1 MTTSKR
7 SRLDRFLS
15 AKLTINR
22 GDVRLML
29 AKKQVMVNGVAATD
43 IQQQIDLFTHVALVD
58 QAGGD
63 SFKVLQDNQPQYW
76 MMNKPI
82 GVVSATTDEQHKTVI
97 DLLPDVNV
105 SDLHIAGRLDLNS
118 SGLLLLTNDGRWSKA
133 LSEPEA
139 GVSKC
144 YRVRLKKPL
153 TEDYI
158 QAFADGM
165 YFSYEDITTRPVVL
179 TIVSDY
185 VAELRLVEGR
195 YHQIKRMF
203 GRFRNPV
210 LALHRYA
217 IGSLLLDDALTPG
230 EYRGLTKQEVQTIK
244 KPE

>member
-15 AKLTINR
+15 VKLGINR

-29 AKKQVMVNGVAATD
+29 AKKQVMVDGVAATD
-43 IQQQIDLFTHVALVD
+43 IQQQINVFTHVALVN

-63 SFKVLQDNQPQYW
+63 SFEVLQDNQSQYL
-76 MMNKPI
+76 MMNKPT
-82 GVVSATTDEQHKTVI
+82 GVVSATTDEQHKTVM
-97 DLLPDVNV
+97 DLLPEVKV

-118 SGLLLLTNDGRWSKA
+118 SGLLLLTNDGGWSRA

-144 YRVRLKKPL
+144 YRVRLEKPL

-165 YFSYEDITTRPVVL
+165 YFSYEDITTRPVAL
-179 TIVSDY
+179 SIVSDY

-217 IGSLLLDDALTPG
+217 IGGLLLDNELAPG
-230 EYRGLTKQEVQTIK
+230 KYRYLTKQEVKTIK
-244 KPE
+244 RSD

>member
-15 AKLTINR
+15 AKLGINR

-29 AKKQVMVNGVAATD
+29 AKKHVIVDGITATD
-43 IQQQIDLFTHVALVD
+43 IQQQINAFTHVALVN
-58 QAGGD
+58 QADGK
-63 SFKVLQDNQPQYW
+63 SVKVLQDNQPQYW

-97 DLLPDVNV
+97 DLFSHADV

-118 SGLLLLTNDGRWSKA
+118 SGLLLLTNDGRWSRA
-133 LSEPEA
+133 LSEPKAE
-139 GVSKC
+139 VSKC
-144 YRVRLKKPL
+144 YRVTLEKPL
-153 TEDYI
+153 TEEYI

-165 YFSYEDITTRPVVL
+165 YFSYENITTRPVVL

-210 LALHRYA
+210 LALHRTS
-217 IGSLLLDDALTPG
+217 IGNLLLDEKLAPGQYRPLTD
-230 EYRGLTKQEVQTIK
+230 EEVKI
-244 KPE
+244 

>member
-15 AKLTINR
+15 AKLGINR

-29 AKKQVMVNGVAATD
+29 AKKQVLVDGIAATD
-43 IQQQIDLFTHVALVD
+43 IQQQVDSFTHVALVD
-58 QAGGD
+58 QTGCEP
-63 SFKVLQDNQPQYW
+63 FRVLQDNQPQYW

-82 GVVSATTDEQHKTVI
+82 GVVSATIDEQHKTVI
-97 DLLPDVNV
+97 DLLSVSDV

-118 SGLLLLTNDGRWSKA
+118 SGLLLLTNDGRWSRA
-133 LSEPEA
+133 LSEPKAE
-139 GVSKC
+139 VSKC
-144 YRVRLKKPL
+144 YRVRLEKPL

-165 YFSYEDITTRPVVL
+165 YFSYEDITTRPVEL
-179 TIVSDY
+179 RIVSDY
-185 VAELRLVEGR
+185 VAQLRLVEGR

-210 LALHRYA
+210 LALHRLS
-217 IGSLLLDDALTPG
+217 IGNILLDETLAPGQYRPLTDM
-230 EYRGLTKQEVQTIK
+230 EIRGII
-244 KPE
+244 

>member
-15 AKLTINR
+15 AKLDINR

-29 AKKQVMVNGVAATD
+29 AKKQVVVDGVTATD
-43 IQQQIDLFTHVALVD
+43 IQQQIDSFTHVALID
-58 QAGGD
+58 EAGDG
-63 SFKVLQDNQPQYW
+63 SVKVLQDNLPQYW
-76 MMNKPI
+76 VMNKPI

-97 DLLPDVNV
+97 DLLSVSDV

-118 SGLLLLTNDGRWSKA
+118 SGLLLLTNDGRWSRA
-133 LSEPEA
+133 LSEPKA

-144 YRVRLKKPL
+144 YRVRLEKPL

-158 QAFADGM
+158 QAFAEGM

-179 TIVSDY
+179 TIISDY

-210 LALHRYA
+210 LALHRIS
-217 IGSLLLDDALTPG
+217 IGNLLLDETLMPG
-230 EYRGLTKQEVQTIK
+230 QYRQLADREVKEIV
-244 KPE
+244 

>member
-15 AKLTINR
+15 AKLGINR

-29 AKKQVMVNGVAATD
+29 ARKQVMVDGIAATD
-43 IQQQIDLFTHVALVD
+43 IQQQINLFTHVALVD
-58 QAGGD
+58 QAGGE

-82 GVVSATTDEQHKTVI
+82 GVVSATTDEQHKTVV
-97 DLLPDVNV
+97 DLLPASDVR
-105 SDLHIAGRLDLNS
+105 DLHIAGRLDLNS
-118 SGLLLLTNDGRWSKA
+118 SGLLLLTNDGRWSRA
-133 LSEPEA
+133 LSEPKA

-144 YRVRLKKPL
+144 YRVRLEKPL

-165 YFSYEDITTRPVVL
+165 YFSYEDITTRPVEL

-210 LALHRYA
+210 LALHRVS
-217 IGSLLLDDALTPG
+217 IGNLLLDEMLAPGQYRPLT
-230 EYRGLTKQEVQTIK
+230 EREVSRII
-244 KPE
+244 

>member
-15 AKLTINR
+15 ARLGINR

-29 AKKQVMVNGVAATD
+29 AKKQVMVDGIVATD
-43 IQQQIDLFTHVALVD
+43 TQQQINLFTHVALID
-58 QAGGD
+58 QAGGE

-76 MMNKPI
+76 MMNKPV
-82 GVVSATTDEQHKTVI
+82 GVVSATTDAQHKTVI
-97 DLLPDVNV
+97 DLLSVSNS

-118 SGLLLLTNDGRWSKA
+118 SGLLLLTNDGRWSRA
-133 LSEPEA
+133 LSEPKA

-144 YRVRLKKPL
+144 YRVRLENPL
-153 TEDYI
+153 TEEYI

-165 YFSYEDITTRPVVL
+165 YFSYEDITTRPVAL
-179 TIVSDY
+179 RIVSDY

-210 LALHRYA
+210 LALHRVS
-217 IGSLLLDDALTPG
+217 IGNILLDETLAPGQYRPLTDMEIG
-230 EYRGLTKQEVQTIK
+230 DII
-244 KPE
+244 

>member
-15 AKLTINR
+15 AKLGINR

-29 AKKQVMVNGVAATD
+29 AKKHVIVDGITATD
-43 IQQQIDLFTHVALVD
+43 IQQQINAFTHVALVN
-58 QAGGD
+58 QADGK
-63 SFKVLQDNQPQYW
+63 SVKVLQDNQPQYW

-97 DLLPDVNV
+97 DLFSHVDV

-118 SGLLLLTNDGRWSKA
+118 SGLLLLTNDGRWSRA
-133 LSEPEA
+133 LSEPKAE
-139 GVSKC
+139 VSKC
-144 YRVRLKKPL
+144 YRVTLEKPL
-153 TEDYI
+153 TEEYI
-158 QAFADGM
+158 QAFAEGM
-165 YFSYEDITTRPVVL
+165 YFSYENITTRPVEL

-185 VAELRLVEGR
+185 VPELRLVEGR

-210 LALHRYA
+210 LALHRTS
-217 IGSLLLDDALTPG
+217 IGNLLLDEKIAPGQYRPLTD
-230 EYRGLTKQEVQTIK
+230 EEVKIY
-244 KPE
+244 

>member
-15 AKLTINR
+15 AKLGINR

-29 AKKQVMVNGVAATD
+29 AKKQVMVDGVAAID
-43 IQQQIDLFTHVALVD
+43 IQQQVDLFTHVALVD

-63 SFKVLQDNQPQYW
+63 SLKVLQDNQPQYW

-82 GVVSATTDEQHKTVI
+82 GVVSATTDEQHKTVM
-97 DLLPDVNV
+97 DLLVDVNV

-118 SGLLLLTNDGRWSKA
+118 TGLLLLTNDGSWSRA

-144 YRVRLKKPL
+144 YQVRLEKPL

-165 YFSYEDITTRPVVL
+165 YFSYEDITIRPVEL
-179 TIVSDY
+179 KIVSDY

-217 IGSLLLDDALTPG
+217 IGSLLLDNALAPG
-230 EYRGLTKQEVQTIK
+230 EYRKLTKQEAETIK
-244 KPE
+244 KPD

>member
-1 MTTSKR
+1 MTASKR

-15 AKLTINR
+15 AKLGINR

-29 AKKQVMVNGVAATD
+29 AKKQVMVDGITATD
-43 IQQQIDLFTHVALVD
+43 IQQQVNPFTHVVLVD

-63 SFKVLQDNQPQYW
+63 SVTVLQDNQPQYW
-76 MMNKPI
+76 MINKPI

-97 DLLPDVNV
+97 DLLSVPNV
-105 SDLHIAGRLDLNS
+105 GDLHIAGRLDLNS
-118 SGLLLLTNDGRWSKA
+118 SGLLLLTNDGCWSRA
-133 LSEPEA
+133 LSEPKA

-144 YRVRLKKPL
+144 YRVRLEKPL

-179 TIVSDY
+179 TIISDY
-185 VAELRLVEGR
+185 VAGLRLVEGR

-210 LALHRYA
+210 LALHRIS
-217 IGSLLLDDALTPG
+217 IGNLMLDEALALGQYRLLTD
-230 EYRGLTKQEVQTIK
+230 EEVTI
-244 KPE
+244 

>member
-1 MTTSKR
+1 
-7 SRLDRFLS
+7 
-15 AKLTINR
+15 
-22 GDVRLML
+22 ML
-29 AKKQVMVNGVAATD
+29 ARKQVMVDGIAATD
-43 IQQQIDLFTHVALVD
+43 IQQQINLFTHVALVD
-58 QAGGD
+58 QAGGE

-82 GVVSATTDEQHKTVI
+82 GVVSATTDEQHKTVV
-97 DLLPDVNV
+97 DLLPASDVR
-105 SDLHIAGRLDLNS
+105 DLHIAGRLDLNS
-118 SGLLLLTNDGRWSKA
+118 SGLLLLTNDGRWSRA
-133 LSEPEA
+133 LSEPKA

-144 YRVRLKKPL
+144 YRVRLEKPL

-165 YFSYEDITTRPVVL
+165 YFSYEDITTRPVEL

-210 LALHRYA
+210 LALHRVS
-217 IGSLLLDDALTPG
+217 IGNLFLDETLAPGQYRPLT
-230 EYRGLTKQEVQTIK
+230 EREVSRII
-244 KPE
+244 

>member
-15 AKLTINR
+15 AKLGINR

-29 AKKQVMVNGVAATD
+29 ARKQVMVDGIAATD
-43 IQQQIDLFTHVALVD
+43 IQQQINLFTHVALVD
-58 QAGGD
+58 QAGGE

-82 GVVSATTDEQHKTVI
+82 GVVSATTDEQHKTVV
-97 DLLPDVNV
+97 DLLPASDVR
-105 SDLHIAGRLDLNS
+105 DLHIAGRLDLNS
-118 SGLLLLTNDGRWSKA
+118 SGLLLLTNDGRWSRA
-133 LSEPEA
+133 LSEPKA

-144 YRVRLKKPL
+144 YRVRLEKPL

-165 YFSYEDITTRPVVL
+165 YFSYEDITTRPVEL

-210 LALHRYA
+210 LALHRVS
-217 IGSLLLDDALTPG
+217 IGNLFLDETLAPGQYRPLT
-230 EYRGLTKQEVQTIK
+230 EREVSRII
-244 KPE
+244 

>member
-15 AKLTINR
+15 AKLAINR

-29 AKKQVMVNGVAATD
+29 AKKQVMVDGVAATD
-43 IQQQIDLFTHVALVD
+43 IQQQVNVFTHVALVN

-63 SFKVLQDNQPQYW
+63 SFEVLQDNQPQYL

-82 GVVSATTDEQHKTVI
+82 GVVSATTDEQHKTVM
-97 DLLPDVNV
+97 DLLPEVNV

-118 SGLLLLTNDGRWSKA
+118 TGLLLLTNDGCWSRA

-144 YRVRLKKPL
+144 YRVKLEEAL
-153 TEDYI
+153 TEEYI

-165 YFSYEDITTRPVVL
+165 YFSYEDITTRPVEL
-179 TIVSDY
+179 KIVSDY

-217 IGSLLLDDALTPG
+217 IGNVLLDDALAPG
-230 EYRGLTKQEVQTIK
+230 EYRNLTKQETQTIK
-244 KPE
+244 KPD

>member
-15 AKLTINR
+15 ARLGINR

-29 AKKQVMVNGVAATD
+29 AKKQVVVDGIAATD
-43 IQQQIDLFTHVALVD
+43 IQQQINLFTHVVLVD
-58 QAGGD
+58 QAGGEP
-63 SFKVLQDNQPQYW
+63 FKVVQDNQPRYW

-82 GVVSATTDEQHKTVI
+82 GVVSATVDEQHKTVI
-97 DLLPDVNV
+97 DLLSIADA

-118 SGLLLLTNDGRWSKA
+118 SGLLLLTNDGSWSRA

-139 GVSKC
+139 GVGKC
-144 YRVRLKKPL
+144 YRVELEKPL
-153 TEDYI
+153 TEGYI
-158 QAFADGM
+158 QAFAEGM
-165 YFSYEDITTRPVVL
+165 YFSYEDITTRPVELRV
-179 TIVSDY
+179 VSDY

-210 LALHRYA
+210 LALHRVS
-217 IGSLLLDDALTPG
+217 IGNLLLDETLAPGQYRALT
-230 EYRGLTKQEVQTIK
+230 EAEVRDII
-244 KPE
+244 